1 MFVAR
6 TLLRVQCLGSMQGIC
21 IPRHSGK
28 STLCNSLDSTE
39 YHIVDLEEL
48 CRLQMTDAEKQTLEK
63 MGAQSVKSYSLHY
76 FPLARKYLD
85 ELRKSHKG
93 KKFLVVASSVELL
106 KYCKIKNIRSYV
118 PSNELT
124 RRLQDNLVDQ
134 EARLFATSRVDIM
147 LQSSK
152 KALNSFNA
160 FDDMIRD
167 VANFYKLQQR
177 L

>member
-1 MFVAR
+1 MI
-6 TLLRVQCLGSMQGIC
+6 GIC
-21 IPRHSGK
+21 IPRYSGK

-39 YHIVDLEEL
+39 YHIVDLEQL
-48 CRLQMTDAEKQTLEK
+48 CQLQMTEAEKQTLEK
-63 MGAQSVKSYSLHY
+63 MSAQSVKSYSLHY
-76 FPLARKYLD
+76 YPLAKKYLD

-106 KYCKIKNIRSYV
+106 KYCKIKTIRSYV
-118 PSNELT
+118 PSNALT
-124 RRLQDNLVDQ
+124 KNIQDNLTEV
-134 EARLFATSRVDIM
+134 EARLFASSRVDIM

-160 FDDMIRD
+160 FDDMVRD
-167 VANFYKLQQR
+167 IAHVFKLQQR